1 LINEGDKAP
10 DFTLQ
15 ADNGTEVSLSD
26 YRGKKVVL
34 YFYPKDGTP
43 GCTRE
48 ALEFKDLIKEFNK
61 EDIVIL
67 GLSKDSV
74 QSHQKFRRKHE
85 LPFILLSDP
94 EGKVLELYDVWKK
107 RSLYGRT
114 FMGTERT
121 TFLIDEKGIVKK
133 LYRKVRVKG
142 HAQTCL
148 LKLTRKKNFRK

>member
-1 LINEGDKAP
+1 MILLVIEEGNEAP
-10 DFTLQ
+10 NFTLQ
-15 ADNGTEVSLSD
+15 ADDGREVSLND

-48 ALEFKDLIKEFNK
+48 AIEFKNLIEEFKK
-61 EDIVIL
+61 EDIVII
-67 GLSKDSV
+67 GVSKDSV
-74 QSHQKFRRKHE
+74 QSHQKFKKKYE
-85 LPFILLSDP
+85 LPFTLLSDP
-94 EGKVLELYDVWKK
+94 EGKVLELYGAWKE

-121 TFLIDEKGIVKK
+121 TILVDEKGIVKK
-133 LYRKVRVKG
+133 IYRKVRVKG

-148 LKLTRKKNFRK
+148 LDLTQK